1 MSPKP
6 PAVGTRI
13 RDIRKEHG
21 LTLEELSLKCGV
33 SKSMLSQ
40 IETDSV
46 NPTIATVWKIA
57 GGLGI
62 EFKALLEGK
71 EEPSGTIH
79 LTRRQEAT
87 ILDVNGGSIH
97 LQVLSPLEMVDD
109 LEMYLLKMDHD
120 AVLDSAPH
128 HPGSEEYL
136 TVLEGEIEVSSAG
149 HSEILGPEDCII
161 YAVDVNHSI
170 RAVKGPARAH
180 LTVRFTKTA
189 TPHRNSRPGGKR

>member
-6 PAVGTRI
+6 PAVGSRI
-13 RDIRKEHG
+13 REIRKEHG
-21 LTLEELSLKCGV
+21 LTLEDLSLRCGV

-62 EFKALLEGK
+62 EFRALLEGK
-71 EEPSGTIH
+71 EEPAGAIH
-79 LTRRQEAT
+79 LARRTEAT
-87 ILDVNGGSIH
+87 ILDVADGSVH

-109 LEMYLLKMDHD
+109 LEMYLLKMDEG

-136 TVLEGEIEVSSAG
+136 TVLEGHLEVTAAG
-149 HSEILGPEDCII
+149 HTETVGPEDCII
-161 YAVDVNHSI
+161 YAVDVDHSI
-170 RAVKGPARAH
+170 RAVNGPARAH
-180 LTVRFTKTA
+180 LTVRFAK
-189 TPHRNSRPGGKR
+189 GGAGGRK